1 MSYTIGPG
9 FTVVP
14 VASGGGPLKADG
26 TPDMRYKANWSAPF
40 SKVGGGGAAAPF
52 SQVGGGG
59 SAAPFSQVGGGGAAA
74 AFSLGA
80 VAPRGILKVGGGGG
94 GAAFSWSSG
103 GASSPFSLD
112 GGGGA
117 SSTFSLSGGGGASS
131 AFSWGSGGGASSP
144 FSLGGG
150 APMFPLGGG
159 AVCHHA
165 PDQRTFFAPEVKPHD
180 GLLPVHAA
188 FTALTHAFT
197 YGKFAPGTG
206 DAPGRDQ
213 VMAMSATVY
222 REYAQHNPALC
233 AQLLSLTDDLV
244 NRLVREKQEEDA
256 AAAAGVLYKA
266 RAYVLPGGGSHA
278 SLRSSHLSS
287 AIFMQTLVRLACT
300 LHPVSA

>member
-1 MSYTIGPG
+1 
-9 FTVVP
+9 
-14 VASGGGPLKADG
+14 
-26 TPDMRYKANWSAPF
+26 
-40 SKVGGGGAAAPF
+40 
-52 SQVGGGG
+52 
-59 SAAPFSQVGGGGAAA
+59 
-74 AFSLGA
+74 
-80 VAPRGILKVGGGGG
+80 
-94 GAAFSWSSG
+94 
-103 GASSPFSLD
+103 
-112 GGGGA
+112 
-117 SSTFSLSGGGGASS
+117 
-131 AFSWGSGGGASSP
+131 
-144 FSLGGG
+144 
-150 APMFPLGGG
+150 MFPLGGG

-256 AAAAGVLYKA
+256 AAAVGVLYKA
-266 RAYVLPGGGSHA
+266 RALVLPGGGSHA

-300 LHPVSA
+300 LHPASA